1 MQSKKQLLVIGGVSS
16 DTLHLQSRTVKCAGG
31 AGMYTAVAA
40 IHCGVNS
47 ILFGPRPND
56 FSEHFTIVDQYLS
69 DWIGPVIPRDQMPSF
84 EISYRNRKTEYLTV
98 SLNAEKTLSP
108 EMLPTNLAR
117 FALIH
122 VTPLGDARKQLSF
135 VQACRERGAK
145 RISAGTGLFNAE
157 NQAQAVI
164 DVMEHCDYFFMNRHE
179 AAYIFGSMESAK
191 TTTGKVLYIT
201 LGSDGACILQGSHAT
216 LIPTSSAKEV
226 DPTGAGDTFCGAT
239 LAYLINNKHPIMAA
253 RQAVVTATAMIKEI
267 GPMALFSDK
276 PPLEAPLDAR
286 VNLNNTQIQ
295 KVSNKISTLVE
306 VSPFPFVSPVLPSS
320 MDPKA
325 LDYFFAATAHQFS
338 FWSTHNQQYDQ
349 PLLAP
354 LAGNMHKGSDYLW
367 EAFRLAL
374 EKDND
379 FCSPE
384 RQANLSLNELRE
396 IFRDDNGN
404 DPMPALELHLEESLR
419 YGKDMLSLQMT
430 PHSIIEYVNNS
441 NNSLQTFLNLLDK
454 IGGYKEDPLRKK
466 SGLLALILNQR
477 PEKFLTLQE
486 NEQVDPVIDYHA
498 MRFCLR
504 IGLINVLDD
513 KLNMKLTKRK
523 IVSPSEEWAVRYA
536 AYRAREEIVRL
547 SGKSEGAVDW
557 FFFNARN
564 RCPEMTEPECE
575 LCQIDPMCNHIKN
588 MFQPVLRT
596 TFY

>member
-1 MQSKKQLLVIGGVSS
+1 MHNKNQLLVIGGVSS
-16 DTLHLQSRTVKCAGG
+16 DVLHLQDSTANCAGG

-40 IHCGVNS
+40 THCGAHS
-47 ILFGPRPND
+47 ILFGPRPNICP
-56 FSEHFTIVDQYLS
+56 EHLTIVDQYLS
-69 DWIGPVIPRDQMPSF
+69 DWIGPVVPADQLPAF
-84 EISYRNRKTEYLTV
+84 EISYRNSKTEYLTV
-98 SLNAEKTLSP
+98 SLNAEENLSP
-108 EMLPTNLAR
+108 EMLPSDLTK
-117 FALIH
+117 FALVH

-157 NQAQAVI
+157 KQAQAVS
-164 DVMEHCDYFFMNRHE
+164 DVIEHSDYFFMNSYE
-179 AAYIFGSMESAK
+179 ADYIFGSIQSAK
-191 TTTGKVLYIT
+191 TKTGKVLYIT
-201 LGSDGACILQGSHAT
+201 LGSDGACIIQGCHAT
-216 LIPTSSAKEV
+216 FVPTNSTIEV

-239 LAYLINNKHPIMAA
+239 LAYLLQNKHPIMAA

-267 GPMALFSDK
+267 GPIALFSGK
-276 PPLEAPLDAR
+276 PPLEAPLDTR

-295 KVSNKISTLVE
+295 KVSDKIATLSE
-306 VSPFPFVSPVLPSS
+306 VSPFPFVSPVLPPIEH
-320 MDPKA
+320 PKA

-338 FWSTHNQQYDQ
+338 FWSTHNQRYDQ

-354 LAGNMHKGSDYLW
+354 LSGTMHKGSDYLW

-384 RQANLSLNELRE
+384 RQANLRLNELME
-396 IFRDDNGN
+396 VFRDDNGN
-404 DPMPALELHLEESLR
+404 DPMPALELHLEESQR
-419 YGKDMLSLQMT
+419 YGRDMLSLQLT
-430 PHSIIEYVNNS
+430 PHSIIENVNKS
-441 NNSLQTFLNLLDK
+441 KNSLRTFLNLLDR

-477 PEKFLTLQE
+477 PERFLTLQE
-486 NEQVDPVIDYHA
+486 DEQVEPVIDYHA

-504 IGLINVLDD
+504 IGLINVLDE
-513 KLNMKLTKRK
+513 KLNIKLTRRE

-536 AYRAREEIVRL
+536 AYRAREQIVRL

-557 FFFNARN
+557 FFFSARN
-564 RCPEMTEPECE
+564 RCPEMSDPECE